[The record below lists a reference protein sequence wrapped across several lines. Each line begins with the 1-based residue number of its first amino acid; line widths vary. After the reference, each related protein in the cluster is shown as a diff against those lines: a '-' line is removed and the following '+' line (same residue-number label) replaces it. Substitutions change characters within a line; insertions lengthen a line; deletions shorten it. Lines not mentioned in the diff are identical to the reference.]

1 MRFWQVWSRP
11 EPTDFSRLE
20 ALPQPRQP
28 GRKTA
33 APAASRGSVRLPG
46 TGFGGSPVL
55 WASFVVPGLDGPSG
69 SRFHIVFCGALK
81 ASYPVERLE
90 ITTKGVEKVPS
101 LKSPVS
107 VRMRFGRREIGP
119 EDRFVQDEY
128 ESAI

>member
-1 MRFWQVWSRP
+1 MTRP
-11 EPTDFSRLE
+11 E
-20 ALPQPRQP
+20 
-28 GRKTA
+28 
-33 APAASRGSVRLPG
+33 
-46 TGFGGSPVL
+46 TGFGAFAVL
-55 WASFVVPGLDGPSG
+55 WTSFVVPGPDGPSG
-69 SRFHIVFCGALK
+69 SGLLIVFCGALK

-107 VRMRFGRREIGP
+107 VRMRFGRREIGH